1 VLRGGAGQ
9 LIQSFGALL
18 RVEPGFRSE
27 GVAAMTVNVPF
38 SRYAANQAWATRH
51 EEILARLRSTPG
63 IEAAAGIGY
72 LPVRSIGEGRYVR
85 IPGVYD
91 PPAEDRAV
99 LRVFPVTTGAFEM
112 LGIPMVSGRDFRP
125 SDGPDDV
132 QVAIVSEAFVE
143 DILGGRAAI
152 GVHFESDDTDFEIV
166 GVVGDVHH
174 MGLALP
180 APPTF
185 YTHTLQSPRSRLS
198 YVVRAGADPSSA
210 FALMRGSVEAVDP
223 QLAVSEML
231 PLSSVLSEHRAR
243 PRVIAA
249 VLGGL
254 AALALLLA
262 TLGVYGVLA
271 YVVRGR
277 VGEMGLRAALGASSG
292 RIVREVF
299 VGGMR
304 PAMIGLGLG
313 LAASALLSR
322 YLESLLYEVRPLDAV
337 TFFGG
342 AAVLLVAA
350 AAACAV
356 PARWAARVDPARTL
370 RAE

>member
-1 VLRGGAGQ
+1 VPTRRWGGAGEVGLAVVLHVGAGL

-18 RVEPGFRSE
+18 RVDPGFRSE

-38 SRYAANQAWATRH
+38 SRNAANQAWATRH

-143 DILGGRAAI
+143 DVLGGRGAI
-152 GVHFESDDTDFEIV
+152 GVHFESDNTDFEIV

-198 YVVRAGADPSSA
+198 YVVRAGVDPSSA

-249 VLGGL
+249 VLGVLRQARDVTL
-254 AALALLLA
+254 ADPDTSGAGHHLA
-262 TLGVYGVLA
+262 
-271 YVVRGR
+271 RGDD
-277 VGEMGLRAALGASSG
+277 VGAINGDETAERPGQALGAQQG
-292 RIVREVF
+292 
-299 VGGMR
+299 
-304 PAMIGLGLG
+304 GLGH
-313 LAASALLSR
+313 
-322 YLESLLYEVRPLDAV
+322 
-337 TFFGG
+337 T
-342 AAVLLVAA
+342 
-350 AAACAV
+350 
-356 PARWAARVDPARTL
+356 AR
-370 RAE
+370 